1 MRDLECLK
9 LMWRATAVRK
19 YLKCQI
25 ILQAC
30 ENQVRDVAGYFS
42 GVWRC

>member
-1 MRDLECLK
+1 MAEADVEGH
-9 LMWRATAVRK
+9 AVR

-30 ENQVRDVAGYFS
+30 ENQVVALRAIS
-42 GVWRC
+42 AAQVW

>member
-1 MRDLECLK
+1 MSEADVEGH
-9 LMWRATAVRK
+9 AVRK

-30 ENQVRDVAGYFS
+30 ENQVVAQSYFG
-42 GVWRC
+42 GVWRW